1 MRRGVRRVRDIVV
14 GMAGHIDHGKTTV
27 VKYLT
32 GVDTDTLPEEK
43 SRGMTINL
51 GFTQIKFDDG
61 SRVGL
66 IDVPGHEKFIKNM
79 SAGVSGVDYLLM
91 VIACD
96 DGIMP
101 QTEEHFQILKLF
113 GVKKGMILLTK
124 RDLVDEKRYEEVK
137 KQCREYFKG
146 NFLENSPLL
155 PLSIINIE
163 SYNTLKNLLKDE
175 LKKID
180 LEEKERYFR
189 MDIDR
194 VFSVKGFG
202 CVVTGTVKSGKISVG
217 DTLTIYP
224 QNKMVKVK
232 GLESHGEKKDSIGT
246 GNRCAINLAGIE
258 SSEIKR
264 GDIIGKSLLTGDKIE
279 CKLTL
284 LENSPKIKNNHR
296 IRLNIGTDEIIGR
309 VKIYEKNYI
318 LAGEIAFVQ
327 IDLEEILGGVLKER
341 GIVRNYSPIS
351 TIGGIELLDFSKK
364 EFNRKDTKQIEL
376 LKVLSQ
382 EDNEKKVEELIKIDR
397 ELENIFS
404 LFGEEISLENLI
416 ETKKVFLL
424 DKKYIHR
431 DTLLEKIS
439 IIVDELEKFYSENRL
454 VRGILKSQIKERYFK
469 NYSLKDYNKFFDLDL
484 VKEKITVVDELVALK
499 EFKIRLNKEEKNMKE
514 EIFSYYKEQKFN
526 LKPYSYYLEVTK
538 DKNLFEQV
546 HRYMVEEGFIQY
558 LEEEYYILNGYL
570 KESTKLITNFLEKNR
585 KIQVKEAKEVLNN
598 SRDSSILILRKLDT
612 LKVTK
617 NIDGVRVLI
626 K

>member
-1 MRRGVRRVRDIVV
+1 MRDIVV

-146 NFLENSPLL
+146 SFLENSPLL
-155 PLSIINIE
+155 PLSITDIE
-163 SYNTLKNLLKDE
+163 SYNTLKNLLKEE

-180 LEEKERYFR
+180 LEERERYFR
-189 MDIDR
+189 MDIAR

-258 SSEIKR
+258 NSEIKR

-284 LENSPKIKNNHR
+284 LESSPKIKNNHR

-309 VKIYEKNYI
+309 VKIYEKNCI
-318 LAGEIAFVQ
+318 LAGESAFVQ
-327 IDLEEILGGVLKER
+327 IDLEEVLGGVLKER

>member
-1 MRRGVRRVRDIVV
+1 MRDIVV

-146 NFLENSPLL
+146 SFLENSPLL
-155 PLSIINIE
+155 PLSITDIE
-163 SYNTLKNLLKDE
+163 SYNTLKNLLKEE

-180 LEEKERYFR
+180 LEERERYFR

-202 CVVTGTVKSGKISVG
+202 CVVTGTVKSGKIRVG

-264 GDIIGKSLLTGDKIE
+264 GDIIGKSLLIGDKIE

-318 LAGEIAFVQ
+318 LAGESAFVQ
-327 IDLEEILGGVLKER
+327 IDLEEVLGGVLKER

-364 EFNRKDTKQIEL
+364 EFNRKDIKQIEL

-570 KESTKLITNFLEKNR
+570 KESTKLITNFLEKNE

>member
-1 MRRGVRRVRDIVV
+1 MRRVRDIVV

-146 NFLENSPLL
+146 SFLENSPLL
-155 PLSIINIE
+155 PLSITDIE
-163 SYNTLKNLLKDE
+163 SYNTLKNLLKEE

-439 IIVDELEKFYSENRL
+439 RIVDELEKFYSENRL

>member
-1 MRRGVRRVRDIVV
+1 MRDIVV

-146 NFLENSPLL
+146 SFLENSPLL
-155 PLSIINIE
+155 PLSITDIE

-341 GIVRNYSPIS
+341 GVVRNYSPIS

-416 ETKKVFLL
+416 ETKKIFLL

-469 NYSLKDYNKFFDLDL
+469 NYSLKYYNKFFDLDL

>member
-1 MRRGVRRVRDIVV
+1 MRRVRDIVV

-146 NFLENSPLL
+146 SFLENSPLL

-284 LENSPKIKNNHR
+284 LESSPKIKNNHR

-309 VKIYEKNYI
+309 VKIYEKNCI
-318 LAGEIAFVQ
+318 LAGESAFVQ
-327 IDLEEILGGVLKER
+327 IDLEEVLGGVLKER

-514 EIFSYYKEQKFN
+514 KIFSYYKEQKFN

>member
-1 MRRGVRRVRDIVV
+1 MRDIVV

-146 NFLENSPLL
+146 SFLENSPLL
-155 PLSIINIE
+155 PLSITDIE
-163 SYNTLKNLLKDE
+163 SYNTLKNLLKEE

-327 IDLEEILGGVLKER
+327 IDLEEVLGGVLKER
-341 GIVRNYSPIS
+341 GVVRNYSPIS

-526 LKPYSYYLEVTK
+526 LKPYSCYLEVTK

>member
-1 MRRGVRRVRDIVV
+1 MGDIVV

-146 NFLENSPLL
+146 SFLENSPLL

-180 LEEKERYFR
+180 LEERERYFR

-202 CVVTGTVKSGKISVG
+202 CVITGTVKSGKISIG

-284 LENSPKIKNNHR
+284 LESSPKIKNNHR

-309 VKIYEKNYI
+309 VKIYEKNCI
-318 LAGEIAFVQ
+318 LAGESAFVQ
-327 IDLEEILGGVLKER
+327 IDLEEVLGGVLKER

-431 DTLLEKIS
+431 DILLEKIS

-484 VKEKITVVDELVALK
+484 VKEKIIVVDELVALK

-538 DKNLFEQV
+538 DKNLFEKV

-570 KESTKLITNFLEKNR
+570 KESTKLITNFLEKNG

>member
-1 MRRGVRRVRDIVV
+1 MRDIVM

-51 GFTQIKFDDG
+51 GCTQIKFDDG

-113 GVKKGMILLTK
+113 GVKKGIILLTK

-146 NFLENSPLL
+146 SFLENSPLL
-155 PLSIINIE
+155 PLSITDIE

-180 LEEKERYFR
+180 LEERERYFR

-202 CVVTGTVKSGKISVG
+202 CVVTGTVKSGKISIG

-318 LAGEIAFVQ
+318 LAGESAFVQ
-327 IDLEEILGGVLKER
+327 IDLEEVLGGVLKER

-397 ELENIFS
+397 ELEYIFS

-416 ETKKVFLL
+416 ETKKIFLL

-431 DTLLEKIS
+431 DVLLEKIS

>member
-1 MRRGVRRVRDIVV
+1 MRDIVV

-146 NFLENSPLL
+146 SFLENSPLL
-155 PLSIINIE
+155 PLSITDIE
-163 SYNTLKNLLKDE
+163 SYNTLKNLLKEE

-284 LENSPKIKNNHR
+284 LESSPKIKNNHR

-309 VKIYEKNYI
+309 VKIYEKNCI
-318 LAGEIAFVQ
+318 LAGESAFVQ
-327 IDLEEILGGVLKER
+327 IDLEEVLGGVLKER

-431 DTLLEKIS
+431 DILLEKIS

>member
-1 MRRGVRRVRDIVV
+1 MRDIVM

-146 NFLENSPLL
+146 SFLENSPLL

-180 LEEKERYFR
+180 LEERERYFR

-318 LAGEIAFVQ
+318 LAGESAFVQ
-327 IDLEEILGGVLKER
+327 IDLEEVLGGVLKER

-397 ELENIFS
+397 ELEYIFS

-416 ETKKVFLL
+416 ETKKIFLL

-431 DTLLEKIS
+431 DVLLEKIS

>member
-1 MRRGVRRVRDIVV
+1 MRDIVV

-113 GVKKGMILLTK
+113 GVKSGMILLTK

-146 NFLENSPLL
+146 SFLENSPLL

-202 CVVTGTVKSGKISVG
+202 CVVTGTVKSGKISIG

>member
-1 MRRGVRRVRDIVV
+1 MRDIVV

-146 NFLENSPLL
+146 SFLENSPLL
-155 PLSIINIE
+155 PLSITDIE
-163 SYNTLKNLLKDE
+163 SYNTLKNLLKEE

-284 LENSPKIKNNHR
+284 LESSPKIKNNHR

-309 VKIYEKNYI
+309 VKIYEKNCI
-318 LAGEIAFVQ
+318 LAGESAFVQ
-327 IDLEEILGGVLKER
+327 IDLEEVLGGVLKER

-424 DKKYIHR
+424 DNKYIHR
-431 DTLLEKIS
+431 DILLEKIS

-484 VKEKITVVDELVALK
+484 VKEKIIVVDELVALK

>member
-1 MRRGVRRVRDIVV
+1 MRDIVV

-146 NFLENSPLL
+146 SFLENSPLL

-264 GDIIGKSLLTGDKIE
+264 GDIIGKSLLIGDKIE

-364 EFNRKDTKQIEL
+364 EFNRKDTKRIEL

-382 EDNEKKVEELIKIDR
+382 EDNEKKVEELIKSDR

-484 VKEKITVVDELVALK
+484 VKEKIIVVDELVALK

>member
-1 MRRGVRRVRDIVV
+1 MRDIVV

-146 NFLENSPLL
+146 SFLENSPLL
-155 PLSIINIE
+155 PLSIDNIE
-163 SYNTLKNLLKDE
+163 SYNTLKNLLKEE

-180 LEEKERYFR
+180 LEERERYFR

-318 LAGEIAFVQ
+318 LAGESAFVQ
-327 IDLEEILGGVLKER
+327 IDLEEVLGGVLKER

-431 DTLLEKIS
+431 DILLEKIS

-469 NYSLKDYNKFFDLDL
+469 NCSLKDYNKFFDLDL
-484 VKEKITVVDELVALK
+484 VKEKIIVVDELVALK

>member
-1 MRRGVRRVRDIVV
+1 MRDIVV

-124 RDLVDEKRYEEVK
+124 RDLVDKKRYEEVK

-146 NFLENSPLL
+146 SFLENSPLL
-155 PLSIINIE
+155 PLSITDIE
-163 SYNTLKNLLKDE
+163 SYNTLKNLLKEE

-202 CVVTGTVKSGKISVG
+202 CVVTGTVKSGKIRVG

-232 GLESHGEKKDSIGT
+232 GLESHGEKRDSIGT

-284 LENSPKIKNNHR
+284 LENSPKIKSNHR

-318 LAGEIAFVQ
+318 LAGESAFVQ

-397 ELENIFS
+397 ELEEIFS
-404 LFGEEISLENLI
+404 LFGEKISLENLI
-416 ETKKVFLL
+416 EAKKIFLL
-424 DKKYIHR
+424 DKKYIHK
-431 DTLLEKIS
+431 DILLEKIS

-469 NYSLKDYNKFFDLDL
+469 NCSLKDYNKFFDLDL
-484 VKEKITVVDELVALK
+484 VKEKIIVVDELVALK

-570 KESTKLITNFLEKNR
+570 KESTKLITNFLEKNE

>member
-1 MRRGVRRVRDIVV
+1 MRRVRDILV

-146 NFLENSPLL
+146 SFLENSPLL
-155 PLSIINIE
+155 PLSITDIE

-175 LKKID
+175 LKRID

-318 LAGEIAFVQ
+318 LAGESAFVQ
-327 IDLEEILGGVLKER
+327 IDLEEVLGGVLKER

-397 ELENIFS
+397 ELEYIFS

-416 ETKKVFLL
+416 ETKKIFLL
-424 DKKYIHR
+424 DKKYIHK
-431 DTLLEKIS
+431 DILLEKIS

-484 VKEKITVVDELVALK
+484 VKEKIIVVDELVALK

-570 KESTKLITNFLEKNR
+570 KESTKLITNFLEKNE

>member
-1 MRRGVRRVRDIVV
+1 MRDIVV

-146 NFLENSPLL
+146 SFLENSPLL
-155 PLSIINIE
+155 PLSITDIE
-163 SYNTLKNLLKDE
+163 SYNTLKNLLKEE

-309 VKIYEKNYI
+309 VKIYEKNCI
-318 LAGEIAFVQ
+318 LAGESAFVQ
-327 IDLEEILGGVLKER
+327 IDLEEVLGGVLKER

-431 DTLLEKIS
+431 DILLEKIS

-484 VKEKITVVDELVALK
+484 VKEKIIVVDELVALK

>member
-1 MRRGVRRVRDIVV
+1 MRDIVA

-146 NFLENSPLL
+146 SFLENSPLL

-180 LEEKERYFR
+180 LEERERYFR

-202 CVVTGTVKSGKISVG
+202 CVVTGTVKSGKISIG

-232 GLESHGEKKDSIGT
+232 GLESHGEKKDSVGT

-318 LAGEIAFVQ
+318 LAGESAFVQ
-327 IDLEEILGGVLKER
+327 IDLEEVLGGVLKER

-397 ELENIFS
+397 ELEYIFS

-416 ETKKVFLL
+416 ETKKIFLL

-431 DTLLEKIS
+431 DVLLEKIS

>member
-1 MRRGVRRVRDIVV
+1 MRDIVV

-79 SAGVSGVDYLLM
+79 SAGISGVDYLLM

-146 NFLENSPLL
+146 SFLENSPLL
-155 PLSIINIE
+155 PLSITDIE
-163 SYNTLKNLLKDE
+163 SYNTLKNLLKEE

-284 LENSPKIKNNHR
+284 LESSPKIKNNHR

-309 VKIYEKNYI
+309 VKIYEKNCI
-318 LAGEIAFVQ
+318 LAGESAFVQ
-327 IDLEEILGGVLKER
+327 IDLEEVLGGVLKER

-431 DTLLEKIS
+431 DILLEKIS

-484 VKEKITVVDELVALK
+484 VKEKIIVVDELVALK

-538 DKNLFEQV
+538 DKNLFEKV

-570 KESTKLITNFLEKNR
+570 KESTKLITNFLEKNG

>member
-1 MRRGVRRVRDIVV
+1 MRDIVV

-113 GVKKGMILLTK
+113 GVKSGMILLTK

-146 NFLENSPLL
+146 SFLENSPLL

-163 SYNTLKNLLKDE
+163 SYNTLKNLLKEE

-284 LENSPKIKNNHR
+284 LESSPKIKNNHR

-309 VKIYEKNYI
+309 VKIYEKNCI
-318 LAGEIAFVQ
+318 LAGESAFVQ
-327 IDLEEILGGVLKER
+327 IDLEEVLGGVLKER

-431 DTLLEKIS
+431 DILLEKIS

-484 VKEKITVVDELVALK
+484 VKEKIIVVDELVALK

>member
-1 MRRGVRRVRDIVV
+1 MRDIVV

-146 NFLENSPLL
+146 SFLENSPLL
-155 PLSIINIE
+155 PLSIIDIE
-163 SYNTLKNLLKDE
+163 SYNILKNLLKDE

-202 CVVTGTVKSGKISVG
+202 CVVTGTVKSGKISIG

-264 GDIIGKSLLTGDKIE
+264 GDIIGKSILTGDRIE

-284 LENSPKIKNNHR
+284 LENSPKIKNNYR

-318 LAGEIAFVQ
+318 LAGESAFVQ
-327 IDLEEILGGVLKER
+327 IDLEEVLGGVLKER

-364 EFNRKDTKQIEL
+364 EFNRKDIKQIEL

-382 EDNEKKVEELIKIDR
+382 EDNEKKVEELIKTDR
-397 ELENIFS
+397 ELEDIFF
-404 LFGEEISLENLI
+404 LFGEKISLKNLI
-416 ETKKVFLL
+416 EAKKIFLL

-431 DTLLEKIS
+431 DILLEKIS

-454 VRGILKSQIKERYFK
+454 MRGILKSQIKERYFK
-469 NYSLKDYNKFFDLDL
+469 DYSLKDYNKFFDLDL
-484 VKEKITVVDELVALK
+484 VKEKIIVVDELVALK

-526 LKPYSYYLEVTK
+526 LKPYSYYLKVTK

-570 KESTKLITNFLEKNR
+570 KESTKLIKNFLEKNG

-598 SRDSSILILRKLDT
+598 SRDSSILILRKLDA

-617 NIDGVRVLI
+617 NIDGIRMLRE
-626 K
+626 

>member
-1 MRRGVRRVRDIVV
+1 MRDIVV

-146 NFLENSPLL
+146 SFLENSPLL
-155 PLSIINIE
+155 PLSITDIE
-163 SYNTLKNLLKDE
+163 SYNTLKNLLKEE

-284 LENSPKIKNNHR
+284 LESSPKIKNNHR

-309 VKIYEKNYI
+309 VKIYEKNCI
-318 LAGEIAFVQ
+318 LAGESAFVQ
-327 IDLEEILGGVLKER
+327 IDLEEVLGGVLKER

-404 LFGEEISLENLI
+404 LLGEEISLENLI

-431 DTLLEKIS
+431 DILLEKIS

-484 VKEKITVVDELVALK
+484 VKEKIIVVDELVALK

>member
-1 MRRGVRRVRDIVV
+1 MRDIVV

-146 NFLENSPLL
+146 SFLENSPLL

-163 SYNTLKNLLKDE
+163 SYNTLKNLLKEE

-484 VKEKITVVDELVALK
+484 VKEKIIVVDELVALK

>member
-1 MRRGVRRVRDIVV
+1 MRDIVV

-146 NFLENSPLL
+146 SFLENSPLL
-155 PLSIINIE
+155 PLSITDIE
-163 SYNTLKNLLKDE
+163 SYNTLKNLLKEE

-284 LENSPKIKNNHR
+284 LESSPKIKNNHR

-318 LAGEIAFVQ
+318 LAGESAFVQ
-327 IDLEEILGGVLKER
+327 IDLEEVLGGVLKER

-431 DTLLEKIS
+431 DILLEKIS

>member
-1 MRRGVRRVRDIVV
+1 MRDIVV

-113 GVKKGMILLTK
+113 GVKKGIILLTK

-146 NFLENSPLL
+146 SFLENSPLL
-155 PLSIINIE
+155 PLSITDIE
-163 SYNTLKNLLKDE
+163 SYNTLKNLLKEE

-180 LEEKERYFR
+180 LEERERYFR

-318 LAGEIAFVQ
+318 LAGESAFVQ
-327 IDLEEILGGVLKER
+327 IDLEEVLGGVLKER

-397 ELENIFS
+397 ELEEIFS
-404 LFGEEISLENLI
+404 RFGEEISLENLI

-424 DKKYIHR
+424 DKKYIHK
-431 DTLLEKIS
+431 DILLEKIS

-484 VKEKITVVDELVALK
+484 VKEKITVVDELVALN

-526 LKPYSYYLEVTK
+526 LKPYSHYLEVTK

-570 KESTKLITNFLEKNR
+570 KESTKLITNFLEKNG

>member
-1 MRRGVRRVRDIVV
+1 VRDIVV

-146 NFLENSPLL
+146 SFLENSPLL
-155 PLSIINIE
+155 PLSITDIE
-163 SYNTLKNLLKDE
+163 SYNTLKNLLKEE

-284 LENSPKIKNNHR
+284 LESSPKIKNNHR

-309 VKIYEKNYI
+309 VKIYEKNCI
-318 LAGEIAFVQ
+318 LAGESAFVQ
-327 IDLEEILGGVLKER
+327 IDLEEVLGGVLKER

-431 DTLLEKIS
+431 DILLEKIS

-484 VKEKITVVDELVALK
+484 VKEKIIVVDELVALK

>member
-1 MRRGVRRVRDIVV
+1 MRDIVV

-146 NFLENSPLL
+146 SFLENSPLL
-155 PLSIINIE
+155 PLSITDIE
-163 SYNTLKNLLKDE
+163 SYNTLKNLLKEE

-180 LEEKERYFR
+180 LEERERYFR

-202 CVVTGTVKSGKISVG
+202 CVVTGTVKSGKISIG

-318 LAGEIAFVQ
+318 LAGESAFVQ
-327 IDLEEILGGVLKER
+327 IDLEEVLGGVLKER

-397 ELENIFS
+397 ELEYIFS

-484 VKEKITVVDELVALK
+484 VKEKITVVDELVALN

-538 DKNLFEQV
+538 DKNLFEKV

-570 KESTKLITNFLEKNR
+570 KESTKLITNFLEKNE

>member
-1 MRRGVRRVRDIVV
+1 MRDIVM

-146 NFLENSPLL
+146 SFLENSPLL

-180 LEEKERYFR
+180 LEERERYFR

-202 CVVTGTVKSGKISVG
+202 CVVTGTVKSGKISIG

-318 LAGEIAFVQ
+318 LAGESAFVQ
-327 IDLEEILGGVLKER
+327 IDLEEVLGGVLKER

-431 DTLLEKIS
+431 DILLEKIS

>member
-1 MRRGVRRVRDIVV
+1 MRDIVV

-146 NFLENSPLL
+146 SFLENSPLL
-155 PLSIINIE
+155 PLSITDIE
-163 SYNTLKNLLKDE
+163 SYNTLKNLLKEE

-284 LENSPKIKNNHR
+284 LESSPKIKNNHR

-318 LAGEIAFVQ
+318 LAGESAFVQ
-327 IDLEEILGGVLKER
+327 IDLEEVLGGVLKER

-397 ELENIFS
+397 ELEYIFS

-416 ETKKVFLL
+416 ETKKIFLL

-431 DTLLEKIS
+431 DVLLEKIS

-484 VKEKITVVDELVALK
+484 VKEKIIVVDELVALK

>member
-1 MRRGVRRVRDIVV
+1 MRDIVV

-51 GFTQIKFDDG
+51 GFTQIKFDDR

-146 NFLENSPLL
+146 SFLENSPLL
-155 PLSIINIE
+155 PLSITDIE
-163 SYNTLKNLLKDE
+163 SYNTLKNLLKEE

-439 IIVDELEKFYSENRL
+439 RIVDELEKFYSENRL

>member
-1 MRRGVRRVRDIVV
+1 MRDIVV

-79 SAGVSGVDYLLM
+79 SAGVSGMDYLLM

-146 NFLENSPLL
+146 SFLENSPLL

-284 LENSPKIKNNHR
+284 LESSPKIKNNHR

-309 VKIYEKNYI
+309 VKIYEKNCI
-318 LAGEIAFVQ
+318 LAGESAFVQ
-327 IDLEEILGGVLKER
+327 IDLEEVLGGVLKER

-431 DTLLEKIS
+431 DILLEKIS

-484 VKEKITVVDELVALK
+484 VKEKIIVVDELVALK

-538 DKNLFEQV
+538 DKNLFEKV

-570 KESTKLITNFLEKNR
+570 KESTKLITNFLEKNG

-612 LKVTK
+612 LKATK

>member
-1 MRRGVRRVRDIVV
+1 MRDIVV

-146 NFLENSPLL
+146 SFLENSPLL

-180 LEEKERYFR
+180 LEERERYFR

-202 CVVTGTVKSGKISVG
+202 CVITGTVKSGKISIG

-318 LAGEIAFVQ
+318 LAGESAFVQ
-327 IDLEEILGGVLKER
+327 IDLEEVLGGVLKER

-397 ELENIFS
+397 ELEYIFS

-431 DTLLEKIS
+431 DILLEKIS

-484 VKEKITVVDELVALK
+484 VKEKIIVVDELVALK

-538 DKNLFEQV
+538 DKNLFEKV

-570 KESTKLITNFLEKNR
+570 KESTKLITNFLEKNG

>member
-1 MRRGVRRVRDIVV
+1 MRDIVV

-79 SAGVSGVDYLLM
+79 SAGVSGMDYLLM

-146 NFLENSPLL
+146 SFLENSPLL

>member
-1 MRRGVRRVRDIVV
+1 MRDIVV

-146 NFLENSPLL
+146 SFLENSPLL
-155 PLSIINIE
+155 PLSITDIE

-284 LENSPKIKNNHR
+284 LESSPKIKNNHR

-309 VKIYEKNYI
+309 VKIYEKNCI
-318 LAGEIAFVQ
+318 LAGESAFVQ
-327 IDLEEILGGVLKER
+327 IDLEEVLGGVLKER

-431 DTLLEKIS
+431 DILLEKIS

-484 VKEKITVVDELVALK
+484 VKEKIIVVDELVALK

-538 DKNLFEQV
+538 DKNLFEKV

-570 KESTKLITNFLEKNR
+570 KESTKLITNFLEKNG

>member
-1 MRRGVRRVRDIVV
+1 MRDIVV

-146 NFLENSPLL
+146 SFLENSPLL
-155 PLSIINIE
+155 PLSITDIE
-163 SYNTLKNLLKDE
+163 SYNTLKNLLKEE

-284 LENSPKIKNNHR
+284 LESSPKIKNNHR

-309 VKIYEKNYI
+309 VKIYEKNCI
-318 LAGEIAFVQ
+318 LAGESAFVQ
-327 IDLEEILGGVLKER
+327 IDLEEVLGGVLKER

-431 DTLLEKIS
+431 DILLEKIS

-484 VKEKITVVDELVALK
+484 VKEKIIVVDELVALK
-499 EFKIRLNKEEKNMKE
+499 EFKRRLNKEEKNMKE

>member
-1 MRRGVRRVRDIVV
+1 MRDIVM

-113 GVKKGMILLTK
+113 GVKKGIILLTK

-146 NFLENSPLL
+146 SFLENSPLL
-155 PLSIINIE
+155 PLSITDIE

-202 CVVTGTVKSGKISVG
+202 CVVTGTVKSGKISIG

-318 LAGEIAFVQ
+318 LAGESAFVQ
-327 IDLEEILGGVLKER
+327 IDLEEVLGGVLKER

-397 ELENIFS
+397 ELEYIFS
-404 LFGEEISLENLI
+404 LFEEEISLENLI
-416 ETKKVFLL
+416 ETKKIFLL

-431 DTLLEKIS
+431 DVLLEKIS

>member
-1 MRRGVRRVRDIVV
+1 MRDIVV

-79 SAGVSGVDYLLM
+79 SAGVSGMDYLLM

-146 NFLENSPLL
+146 SFLENSPLL

-284 LENSPKIKNNHR
+284 LESSPKIKNNHR

-309 VKIYEKNYI
+309 VKIYEKNCI
-318 LAGEIAFVQ
+318 LAGESAFVQ
-327 IDLEEILGGVLKER
+327 IDLEEVLGGVLKER

-431 DTLLEKIS
+431 DILLEKIS

-484 VKEKITVVDELVALK
+484 VKEKIIVVDELVALK

-538 DKNLFEQV
+538 DKNLFEKV

-570 KESTKLITNFLEKNR
+570 KESTKLITNFLEKNG

>member
-1 MRRGVRRVRDIVV
+1 MRDIVV

-146 NFLENSPLL
+146 SFLENSPLL
-155 PLSIINIE
+155 PLSITDIE
-163 SYNTLKNLLKDE
+163 SYNTLKNLLKEE

-284 LENSPKIKNNHR
+284 LESSPKIKNNHR

-309 VKIYEKNYI
+309 VKIYEKNCI
-318 LAGEIAFVQ
+318 LAGESAFVQ
-327 IDLEEILGGVLKER
+327 IDLEGVLGGVLKER

-431 DTLLEKIS
+431 DILLEKIS

-484 VKEKITVVDELVALK
+484 VKEKIIVVDELVALK